1 MEIDQ
6 AGKTNGQQP
15 LFPTPS
21 STPPPPPPPP
31 QISLSLKR
39 LLTIVNCLLLCLG
52 NAGGP
57 IIVRIYF
64 LHGGHRQWL
73 SAWLETAGW
82 PLLLFPLSLS
92 FLYRRRSN
100 PSAPAVLIT
109 PRLILA
115 SAFIGL
121 LTGVDDYLYAYGLDF
136 LPVSTSAVLIAT
148 QLAFTALF
156 AYFIVRQRFT
166 PYSINAVALLTVGA
180 AILAMHASSDRPAGV
195 SVGGYW
201 KGFVLTL
208 GAAALY
214 GLVLPLVELTYSKA
228 GQPVTYTL
236 VMEMQLVI
244 GFFATAFSTVG
255 MIINKDF
262 QALTREAANFGLG
275 ETKYYLVLSFAAILW
290 QCFFLGAVGV
300 ISCVNTLLAGILI
313 AVFIPMV
320 EVLAVVFLH
329 ENFSIEKGMALVLC
343 LWGLASYSYGEYREA
358 KEKKEQIASPQV
370 QTSAV

>member
-6 AGKTNGQQP
+6 AGKTNSQQP

-21 STPPPPPPPP
+21 STPTPPLLPPPP

-148 QLAFTALF
+148 QLVFTALF

-214 GLVLPLVELTYSKA
+214 GLVLPL
-228 GQPVTYTL
+228 
-236 VMEMQLVI
+236 
-244 GFFATAFSTVG
+244 
-255 MIINKDF
+255 
-262 QALTREAANFGLG
+262 
-275 ETKYYLVLSFAAILW
+275 
-290 QCFFLGAVGV
+290 
-300 ISCVNTLLAGILI
+300 
-313 AVFIPMV
+313 
-320 EVLAVVFLH
+320 
-329 ENFSIEKGMALVLC
+329 
-343 LWGLASYSYGEYREA
+343 
-358 KEKKEQIASPQV
+358 
-370 QTSAV
+370 